1 MSTKG
6 TYFRVGIFVI
16 LASVIGIAAI
26 IVFGA
31 AELIPRKAFEVETYM
46 DDSVQ
51 GLEVG
56 SKVKS
61 HGVEIG
67 KVEEITF
74 ADSEYQIPDD
84 YIFEHGRF
92 VLVRM
97 HVYPELIGE
106 ASGKLDMDIFNRAI
120 EAGMR
125 VRLASAGLTGGKFM
139 EVEFLDAERFPPFE
153 ITWEPNTPYIPSAP
167 GVFASIM
174 DSVDG
179 LTRQLETADF
189 KGLVN
194 DVRKLVNDIDTEVK
208 KADIEGIGIRAKNLL
223 EEFDKLAKN
232 PDLLATL
239 QNLNEATGSSRDIVN
254 RFDQEF
260 QGDEFQKA
268 MANIR
273 DAMED
278 FPEMMQ
284 KLTHTMR
291 RVDNMLMVQQNDLG
305 DAIRE
310 LSQTFKN
317 LRELTDTAKKYP
329 SWALFGKPPLESKPA
344 GE

>member
-31 AELIPRKAFEVETYM
+31 AELIPRKSFVVETYM

-92 VLVRM
+92 VLIRM
-97 HVYPELIGE
+97 VVYPEMIGE
-106 ASGKLDMDIFNRAI
+106 ASGKLDMDVFKRAV

-125 VRLASAGLTGGKFM
+125 
-139 EVEFLDAERFPPFE
+139 
-153 ITWEPNTPYIPSAP
+153 
-167 GVFASIM
+167 
-174 DSVDG
+174 
-179 LTRQLETADF
+179 
-189 KGLVN
+189 
-194 DVRKLVNDIDTEVK
+194 
-208 KADIEGIGIRAKNLL
+208 
-223 EEFDKLAKN
+223 
-232 PDLLATL
+232 
-239 QNLNEATGSSRDIVN
+239 
-254 RFDQEF
+254 
-260 QGDEFQKA
+260 
-268 MANIR
+268 
-273 DAMED
+273 
-278 FPEMMQ
+278 
-284 KLTHTMR
+284 
-291 RVDNMLMVQQNDLG
+291 
-305 DAIRE
+305 
-310 LSQTFKN
+310 
-317 LRELTDTAKKYP
+317 
-329 SWALFGKPPLESKPA
+329 
-344 GE
+344 